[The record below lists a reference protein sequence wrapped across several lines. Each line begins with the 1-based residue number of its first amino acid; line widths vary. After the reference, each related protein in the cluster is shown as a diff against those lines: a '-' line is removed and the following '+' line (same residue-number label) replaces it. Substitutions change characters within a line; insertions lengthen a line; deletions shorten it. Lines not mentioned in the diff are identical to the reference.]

1 MKLIVLSIFL
11 ITFFCGLNAQ
21 TTEKVVLNLDKA
33 LEIALENNFDLIKA
47 RLDKE
52 KADEQVREAYGTSL
66 FPNIDGNVNY
76 NRALKQGVIFIET
89 PFFSG
94 SFPQG
99 TKNTL
104 TGSVSVEQPLFTGA
118 MFLAVKIAKTFADF
132 SDKGFYLTRADVKV
146 NVEESYYNV
155 LLAKELVKLGELNL
169 ELSKKN
175 LDDTKSMY
183 DAGVV
188 AEYDYLTANVQYRN
202 LIPALSEVK
211 NQLRISKNN
220 LRILLGL
227 DLNTELVFNDSL
239 EYLSKEELS
248 LSEGSSLLLKQ
259 NYLIQ
264 QLEKDVK
271 LQDLNASFEFSKYFP
286 ELNFTGIWQ
295 AQAQEND
302 EKPFSRWFY
311 ANSVNVGL
319 TLKVPIFNG
328 FSTASRVE
336 QAEIDYKK
344 SVEELNK
351 TKLNLKNQLE
361 NVLLSIS
368 TSREQVEAYEIN
380 IDQAFKGYEIATKR
394 FNAGLGTQLEVT
406 NALVDFTQAK
416 VNYLTSIRDYYVY
429 HANLQSLLGNL

>member
-11 ITFFCGLNAQ
+11 FLPYCMVIGQ
-21 TTEKVVLNLDKA
+21 TNEKIILNLDKA
-33 LEIALENNFDLIKA
+33 LELALDNNFDLIKA

-52 KADEQVREAYGTSL
+52 KADEQVKEAYGTSL

-76 NRALKQGVIFIET
+76 NRAMKQGVIIIET

-104 TGSVSVEQPLFTGA
+104 TGSVSLEQPLFTGA

-132 SDKGFYLTRADVKV
+132 SDKGVYLTKADVKV

-175 LDDTKSMY
+175 LDDTESMFN
-183 DAGVV
+183 AGVV
-188 AEYDYLTANVQYRN
+188 AEYDFLTANVQYRN
-202 LIPALSEVK
+202 LIPALTEVK

-227 DLNTELVFNDSL
+227 DLNTELVINDSL
-239 EYLSKEELS
+239 QYSIKEAIPLD
-248 LSEGSSLLLKQ
+248 EGSNLLLKQ

-264 QLEKDVK
+264 QLQMDAK
-271 LQDLNASFEFSKYFP
+271 LKDLNASFEFSKYFP
-286 ELNFTGIWQ
+286 ELNLTGIWQ

-302 EKPFSRWFY
+302 DKPFSRWFY

-319 TLKVPIFNG
+319 SLKVPIFNG
-328 FSTASRVE
+328 FATASRVE
-336 QAEIDYKK
+336 QAEIDHKK
-344 SVEELNK
+344 SLEELNK

-361 NVLLSIS
+361 NVLLNIKKSK
-368 TSREQVEAYEIN
+368 EQIEAYEIN
-380 IDQAFKGYEIATKR
+380 VDQAFRGYEIAKKR
-394 FNAGLGTQLEVT
+394 FNAGLGT
-406 NALVDFTQAK
+406 
-416 VNYLTSIRDYYVY
+416 TSKG
-429 HANLQSLLGNL
+429 AEL